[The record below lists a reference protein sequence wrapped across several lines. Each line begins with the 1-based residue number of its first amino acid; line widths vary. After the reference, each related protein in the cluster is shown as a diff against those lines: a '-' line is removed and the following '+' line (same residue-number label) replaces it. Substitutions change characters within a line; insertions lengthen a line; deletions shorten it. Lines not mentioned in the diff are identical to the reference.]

1 MSDSSLTIYGR
12 KVSPWTEQGRVGVT
26 IAVTFTASV
35 GSPLS
40 ARITSLS
47 HSLGGFQ
54 NSSLSVE
61 TLGMISGLLYTRSEE
76 LQQQRISTPRS
87 HSGCWCDSSRKPD
100 TSDVLRAE

>member
-12 KVSPWTEQGRVGVT
+12 KVSPWIEPERVGVT
-26 IAVTFTASV
+26 IAVTFTASK

-47 HSLGGFQ
+47 HSLDGSE

-76 LQQQRISTPRS
+76 LRQRQSSTPRS